1 MRNSRSKF
9 LPALCAAALCG
20 LCSAQ
25 TSADE
30 AIARGSRL
38 QREGNLQG
46 AVAAFREAVQ
56 SAPQRVDAITALA
69 IAYLHI
75 GRPSD
80 AIPGLRQ
87 AREAAPQHQGVAYF
101 LGLAYFQ
108 VERYREAREEL
119 SWVLARQPDNDQV
132 RHLQG
137 LCLLKLGRLEEGIQ
151 ALERVVGA
159 DPSNRQAVCTL
170 GSAYIKAGLVD
181 QAETL
186 VNRRLGDD
194 MTPEAMLIKGSLY
207 LAKKDYEGAL
217 AAFEH
222 VRGSGAKLPM
232 LHSQTGVA
240 LLYEGRRERAAE
252 QFRAE
257 LAINPRDFNAN
268 AFLGWLVQQDG
279 ESDRALE
286 LLQAAYDQN
295 EDDTGV
301 QYLLAQVHSSR
312 GSWRE
317 AESLLEEV
325 IKVQPGFIPAHVM
338 LARAYAKLKRAERFR
353 EQRAIIDR
361 LNAQQQERDL
371 QGVDQLYDGSVLSLP
386 ER

>member
-1 MRNSRSKF
+1 MV
-9 LPALCAAALCG
+9 LYAAAFCG
-20 LCSAQ
+20 LCSGQ
-25 TSADE
+25 SIADE
-30 AIARGSRL
+30 AVARGARL
-38 QREGNLQG
+38 QREGDLRG

-56 SAPQRVDAITALA
+56 SAPQRVDAITGLA
-69 IAYLHI
+69 VAYLHM

-80 AIPGLRQ
+80 AIPGLRK

-101 LGLAYFQ
+101 LGLAYYQ
-108 VERYREAREEL
+108 LERYSEAQEEL
-119 SWVLARQPDNDQV
+119 SWVLARQPDNNQV

-137 LCLLKLGRLEEGIQ
+137 LCLLKLGRLDDGIQ

-159 DPSNRQAVCTL
+159 DPANRQAVCTL
-170 GSAYIKAGLVD
+170 GSVYIKAGLVD
-181 QAETL
+181 RAETL
-186 VNRRLGDD
+186 VNRRLRDD
-194 MTPEAMLIKGSLY
+194 LTPEAMLIKGSLH
-207 LAKKDYEGAL
+207 LAKKDYQRAL

-222 VRGSGAKLPM
+222 VRSGGAKLPM

-252 QFRAE
+252 EFRAE

-268 AFLGWLVQQDG
+268 AFLGWLVQQNG
-279 ESDRALE
+279 ESDRGLE

-317 AESLLEEV
+317 AEVLLEEV
-325 IKVQPGFIPAHVM
+325 IRAQPGFIPAHVM
-338 LARAYAKLKRAERFR
+338 LARAYAKLKRAEQFR
-353 EQRAIIDR
+353 EQRAIIDK

-371 QGVDQLYDGSVLSLP
+371 QSVDQLYDGTVLSMP
-386 ER
+386 KR